1 MAELLLRL
9 RYVPDEE
16 ADTIRELLSDGNIDT
31 YETTAGSWGLGVA
44 AIWLRDDEQSQA
56 AHAILDA
63 YQEQRQLTPLPP
75 PISHWQHWLNH
86 PWQTLLFCL
95 LIGFVLFVT
104 LSPFLF
110 SF

>member
-1 MAELLLRL
+1 MAELLFRL

-16 ADTIRELLSDGNIDT
+16 SNAIRELLVDANIDT
-31 YETTAGSWGLGVA
+31 YETTVGSWGLGMA
-44 AIWLRDDEQSQA
+44 AIWLHNDAQSA
-56 AHAILDA
+56 TAHALLDA
-63 YQEQRQLTPLPP
+63 YQEQRKQTPLPP
-75 PISHWQHWLNH
+75 PVSHWQHWLSH

>member
-9 RYVPDEE
+9 RHVPDEE
-16 ADTIRELLSDGNIDT
+16 ADSIRALLNDGGIDT

-44 AIWLRDDEQSQA
+44 AIWLRDDAQSKA
-56 AHAILDA
+56 AHAILDD
-63 YQEQRQLTPLPP
+63 YQAQRQRTPLPP
-75 PISHWQHWLNH
+75 AISHWQHWLSH
-86 PWQTLLFCL
+86 PWQTLLYVL
-95 LIGFVLFVT
+95 LIAFVLFVT